1 MNKIFCNIYELIKAH
16 FEGNE
21 DDFKNNLK
29 AVANYCEKE
38 GNIKGADELREYL
51 DAVVKQDNRTVRKY
65 FKENPDGTQT
75 EITKEEFDR
84 LVGLKPLKT
93 VTEPAFKPIE
103 PIKAANKPE
112 INTQPVEPDK
122 ESKEPVIK
130 ADKGE
135 NKEVEEN
142 TVNEEKSEN
151 EPKKRH
157 RRTKAEMEEYR
168 NSDEYKQE
176 QERPKR
182 HRRTKAEMLAIRGEE
197 R

>member
-1 MNKIFCNIYELIKAH
+1 MNKIYYAIHELIKAH
-16 FEGNE
+16 FDGNE
-21 DDFKNNLK
+21 DDFKSNLK

-38 GNIKGADELREYL
+38 GNIQGADELREYL

-93 VTEPAFKPIE
+93 VTEPASIKKPIDS
-103 PIKAANKPE
+103 I
-112 INTQPVEPDK
+112 EPDK
-122 ESKEPVIK
+122 KSVPEQEKTAFKTDTPV
-130 ADKGE
+130 
-135 NKEVEEN
+135 VEEKA
-142 TVNEEKSEN
+142 VNEEKSED

-182 HRRTKAEMLAIRGEE
+182 HRRTKAEMLALRGEE

>member
-21 DDFKNNLK
+21 DNFKSNLK

-93 VTEPAFKPIE
+93 VTEPASIKPIE
-103 PIKAANKPE
+103 PVKQSVESIK
-112 INTQPVEPDK
+112 PDK
-122 ESKEPVIK
+122 ESIEPIEPDIK
-130 ADKGE
+130 ADKA
-135 NKEVEEN
+135 EN
-142 TVNEEKSEN
+142 TVNEEKSED

-182 HRRTKAEMLAIRGEE
+182 HRRTKAEMLALRGEE

>member
-21 DDFKNNLK
+21 DNFKSNLK

-93 VTEPAFKPIE
+93 VTEPASIKPIE
-103 PIKAANKPE
+103 P
-112 INTQPVEPDK
+112 D
-122 ESKEPVIK
+122 IK
-130 ADKGE
+130 ADKAE
-135 NKEVEEN
+135 MKEN
-142 TVNEEKSEN
+142 TVNEEKSEY

>member
-21 DDFKNNLK
+21 DNFKSNLK

-93 VTEPAFKPIE
+93 VTEPASIKPIE
-103 PIKAANKPE
+103 PVKQSVESI
-112 INTQPVEPDK
+112 EPDK
-122 ESKEPVIK
+122 ESIEPI
-130 ADKGE
+130 
-135 NKEVEEN
+135 
-142 TVNEEKSEN
+142 
-151 EPKKRH
+151 EPDI
-157 RRTKAEMEEYR
+157 KAEMEEYR

-182 HRRTKAEMLAIRGEE
+182 HRRTKAEMLALRGEE
-197 R
+197 K

>member
-21 DDFKNNLK
+21 DNFKSNLK

-93 VTEPAFKPIE
+93 VTEPASIKPIE
-103 PIKAANKPE
+103 PVKQFVESI
-112 INTQPVEPDK
+112 EPDK
-122 ESKEPVIK
+122 ESIEPIEPDIK
-130 ADKGE
+130 ADKAE
-135 NKEVEEN
+135 MKEN
-142 TVNEEKSEN
+142 TVNKEKSED

-182 HRRTKAEMLAIRGEE
+182 HRRTKAEMLALRGEE

>member
-21 DDFKNNLK
+21 DNFKSNLK

-93 VTEPAFKPIE
+93 VTEPASIKPIE
-103 PIKAANKPE
+103 PVKTTNEPE
-112 INTQPVEPDK
+112 INTQSDK
-122 ESKEPVIK
+122 PVIK

-135 NKEVEEN
+135 NKEKEEN
-142 TVNEEKSEN
+142 TVNEEKSED